1 MKRKTMCWVLTMA
14 FLAWCVPAFSLAA
27 EEKTLDLAG
36 GSIIIAET
44 KYVQNGQETPYRG
57 AYRIK
62 QSGGQ
67 TTNTITVQSGEIAMT
82 LENVNMA
89 EAADKTPP
97 IAVESGAHLT
107 LTLAGE

>member
-89 EAADKTPP
+89 EA
-97 IAVESGAHLT
+97 GARRRPLLWRAAHT
-107 LTLAGE
+107 